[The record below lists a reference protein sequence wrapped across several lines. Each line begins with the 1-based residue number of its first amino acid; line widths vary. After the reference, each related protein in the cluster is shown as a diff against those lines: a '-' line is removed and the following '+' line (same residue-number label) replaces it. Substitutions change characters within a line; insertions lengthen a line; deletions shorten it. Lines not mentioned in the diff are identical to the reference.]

1 MLGLGGGLTRGAV
14 LNDRV
19 VTPDAISDLAFWFKN
34 DTNVAAAQWTDSSG
48 NDNHMTQGTAGNQA
62 SVSEGGLLFVDD
74 NSDHYDLRSAVDIGD
89 SNAFTMIIV
98 AKLTSYDSSNCIF
111 GQSSTSPALFLEFQQ
126 SDQIRFRQ
134 TSTPAVLKFPTTNP
148 FPVDEKLMLTVTKD
162 TSRNL
167 VVYKNGDVLT
177 QESSTANPPAVG
189 AFLADQVGG
198 RSNGPDRD
206 FDGTM
211 HELLLYTKELSAE
224 ELTDVH
230 AEILSRNSL

>member
-1 MLGLGGGLTRGAV
+1 VLGLGGGLTGGAA
-14 LNDRV
+14 LDSV

-34 DTNVAAAQWTDSSG
+34 NKNVAEGQWTDSSG
-48 NDNHMTQGTAGNQA
+48 NDNHMSQSNSDNHA

-74 NSDHYDLRSAVDIGD
+74 NSDHYDLRSAVDIGA

-98 AKLTSYDSSNCIF
+98 AKLVSYDSQNCIL
-111 GQSSTSPALFLEFQQ
+111 GDNNDGTIFLEFQQ
-126 SDQIRFRQ
+126 ADQMRYRQ
-134 TSTPAVLKFPTTNP
+134 SASASVLKFPSSTP
-148 FPVDEKLMLTVTKD
+148 FPLDEKFMITMTKD

-177 QESSTANPPAVG
+177 QESSTNNPVPSG
-189 AFLADQVGG
+189 TFGCDQIGG
-198 RSNGPDRD
+198 RSAAPDRD

-211 HELLLYTKELSAE
+211 YELLLYEKELSAQ

>member
-1 MLGLGGGLTRGAV
+1 MLGLGGGLTGGAA
-14 LNDRV
+14 LDSV

-34 DTNVAAAQWTDSSG
+34 NKNVAEGQWTDSSG
-48 NDNHMTQGTAGNQA
+48 NDNHMSQSNSDNHA

-74 NSDHYDLRSAVDIGD
+74 NSDHYDLRSAVDIGA

-98 AKLTSYDSSNCIF
+98 AKLVSYDSQNCIL
-111 GQSSTSPALFLEFQQ
+111 GDNNDGTIFLEFQQ
-126 SDQIRFRQ
+126 ADQMRYRQ
-134 TSTPAVLKFPTTNP
+134 SASASVLKFPSSTP
-148 FPVDEKLMLTVTKD
+148 FPLDEKFMITMTKD

-177 QESSTANPPAVG
+177 QESSTNNPVPSG
-189 AFLADQVGG
+189 TFGCDQIGG
-198 RSNGPDRD
+198 RSAAPDRD

-211 HELLLYTKELSAE
+211 YELLLYEKELSAQ